1 MAGRV
6 IVVGS
11 VNVDLVVR
19 APRLPS
25 PGETVTGGSYERH
38 HGGKGGNQ
46 AVASARLGRPTLF
59 VAAIG
64 DDDFGIDARAALVA
78 EGVDVFGVEEL
89 PRQATGVAV
98 ILVGENGENLI
109 AVASGANAE
118 LTPVFVRDR
127 LARLGPLRGDVVLMC
142 NEIPQE
148 TVREA
153 LRVARAAGATT
164 VFNPAP
170 AAGIER
176 ETIDLADIIT
186 PNRGEL
192 VTLLGATGPASVARG
207 TAAIT
212 KAAGGLLA
220 HGRTPGVRQ
229 AVIVTLGRLGAQLVH
244 VDDSGKVVSEEVP
257 APEVEA
263 IDTTGAGDAFNGALA
278 VALAAGRPI
287 GEACRWAV
295 TAGALA
301 TTRVG
306 AREGMPTAAAL
317 LATLGLPADAM
328 AWHAAE
334 APEQGSSDPAAPH
347 DTSEVEALVDRVLGS
362 MGDQG

>member
-19 APRLPS
+19 APQLPT

-64 DDDFGIDARAALVA
+64 DDDFGADARAALVA

-89 PRQATGVAV
+89 PREATGIAV
-98 ILVGENGENLI
+98 ILVGQNGENLI
-109 AVASGANAE
+109 AVASGANSE
-118 LTPVFVRDR
+118 LTPAFVRDR
-127 LARLGPLRGDVVLMC
+127 LARLGPLRGDVVLLC

-153 LRVARAAGATT
+153 LRVARAAGAVT

-176 ETIDLADIIT
+176 ETINLADIIT

-192 VTLLGATGPASVARG
+192 VTLLGTTGASSVAKG
-207 TAAIT
+207 TASIT
-212 KAAGGLLA
+212 RAAGGLLA
-220 HGRTPGVRQ
+220 HGTTGGVRQ
-229 AVIVTLGRLGAQLVH
+229 AVIVTLGRLGALLVRL
-244 VDDSGKVVSEEVP
+244 DEAGKVVSEEVP
-257 APEVEA
+257 APEVNA
-263 IDTTGAGDAFNGALA
+263 VDTTGAGDAFNGALA

-287 GEACRWAV
+287 DEACRWAV
-295 TAGALA
+295 AAGALA

-317 LATLGLPADAM
+317 LAALKLPADAM

-334 APEQGSSDPAAPH
+334 APEPGTADASLPH
-347 DTSEVEALVDRVLGS
+347 DTSAVEALVDRVLGS
-362 MGDQG
+362 IEGGG